1 MKNSELLDYLYENL
15 ERILAKLNSYA
26 LNGGYVMSN
35 HYARG
40 FRKTVDI
47 DMSISSKE
55 DFLVI
60 QQELEPILNELC
72 NTGEIFSYKFKL
84 PKVDGTKN
92 VSGGVKLYR
101 KPSSNNGIEE
111 PKRVVGGIDISIHD
125 LSFGI
130 SVLQNGLKVFS
141 AERSIIDKVSVL
153 YSDKKKILRR
163 VRDLYDLYLFSMLN
177 TEIDI
182 NIIKTCINYRNIDIC
197 SKTVFAE
204 GNNIGVRYALEEGIK
219 YSLLLNNDI
228 ELIDAINDMLEKDI
242 RVEKEIFKG
251 GIITVKDI
259 FEEVLSVLDLLRKVI
274 LNVN

>member
-1 MKNSELLDYLYENL
+1 MKNSELLDYLYESL
-15 ERILAKLNSYA
+15 ERILAKLHSYA
-26 LNGGYVMSN
+26 LKGGYVMSN
-35 HYARG
+35 HYAKG

-60 QQELEPILNELC
+60 QQELEPILDELRD
-72 NTGEIFSYKFKL
+72 TGEIFSYKFKL
-84 PKVDGTKN
+84 PKVEGTKN

-111 PKRVVGGIDISIHD
+111 PKRVVSGIDISIHD

-130 SVLQNGLKVFS
+130 SELQNGLKVFS

-163 VRDLYDLYLFSMLN
+163 VRDLYDLYLFSILD
-177 TEIDI
+177 TEIDV
-182 NIIKTCINYRNIDIC
+182 NTIKTCINYRDIDIS
-197 SKTVFAE
+197 SKTVFE
-204 GNNIGVRYALEEGIK
+204 D
-219 YSLLLNNDI
+219 LLDDP
-228 ELIDAINDMLEKDI
+228 ELTNAVNDMLEKDI
-242 RVEKEIFKG
+242 RVEKETFKNET
-251 GIITVKDI
+251 ITVKDI

>member
-47 DMSISSKE
+47 DMSISSNE

-60 QQELEPILNELC
+60 QQELEPILNGLC
-72 NTGEIFSYKFKL
+72 GTGEIFSYKFKL

-111 PKRVVGGIDISIHD
+111 PKRVVSGIDISIHD

-130 SVLQNGLKVFS
+130 FELQNGLKVFS

-182 NIIKTCINYRNIDIC
+182 NIIKTCINYRNIDIG
-197 SKTVFAE
+197 SKTVF
-204 GNNIGVRYALEEGIK
+204 EE
-219 YSLLLNNDI
+219 LLDNNDI

-242 RVEKEIFKG
+242 RVEKEIFKD

>member
-1 MKNSELLDYLYENL
+1 MKNSELLDYLYESL
-15 ERILAKLNSYA
+15 ERILARLNSYA
-26 LNGGYVMSN
+26 LKGGYVMSN
-35 HYARG
+35 LYAKG

-60 QQELEPILNELC
+60 QQELEPILKELC

-84 PKVDGTKN
+84 PKVEGTKN

-111 PKRVVGGIDISIHD
+111 PKRVVSGIDVSIHD
-125 LSFGI
+125 LSFGV
-130 SVLQNGLKVFS
+130 SELQSGLRVFS

-163 VRDLYDLYLFSMLN
+163 VRDLYDLYLFSVLD
-177 TEIDI
+177 TEIDV
-182 NIIKTCINYRNIDIC
+182 NIIKTCLNYRNIDI
-197 SKTVFAE
+197 SNKTVFE
-204 GNNIGVRYALEEGIK
+204 D
-219 YSLLLNNDI
+219 LLNDL
-228 ELIDAINDMLEKDI
+228 ELTNAVSDMLNEDT
-242 RVEKEIFKG
+242 RVEKGIFKDG
-251 GIITVKDI
+251 AITVKDI
-259 FEEVLSVLDLLRKVI
+259 FGEVLSVLDLLRKVI